1 MSKPTSRHDCAKAL
15 RELGGR
21 LWGGKRT
28 AREIR
33 ALSRSAAYE
42 DYCDSM
48 SRVDQKYLSKRAIE
62 EMDAGRTEP
71 SAHVLYFW
79 RARLRRV
86 LGIYPDRRVEADE
99 FKLKAAVYS
108 VEHGRSSFLDS
119 VSRAERI
126 RRALLFLDDPT
137 GSMTPAMVI
146 CVLVTVLI
154 LAAIVAIMPTLCH
167 AHLSSHIR
175 EIAVHDRVVGFERW
189 RARAHPPFTAVAEQY
204 RDRRSKRI
212 DSVEFDPTNQ
222 GCLGGVLLGDDEF
235 GEACVA
241 RTDNHGKNAVHR
253 TQRSVECEF
262 SEGDELLQAQ
272 AIDLFI
278 DSEQCESDRKIEARA
293 LFANV
298 CRREVH
304 K

>member
-48 SRVDQKYLSKRAIE
+48 SQADQKYLSKRAIE

-119 VSRAERI
+119 ISRAERI
-126 RRALLFLDDPT
+126 RRALLFFDDPT

-146 CVLVTVLI
+146 CVLFTVLI

-167 AHLSSHIR
+167 AHLSADVGK
-175 EIAVHDRVVGFERW
+175 IAVHNSVVRLERW
-189 RARAHPPFTAVAEQY
+189 RARTRAPLSAV
-204 RDRRSKRI
+204 
-212 DSVEFDPTNQ
+212 
-222 GCLGGVLLGDDEF
+222 
-235 GEACVA
+235 
-241 RTDNHGKNAVHR
+241 
-253 TQRSVECEF
+253 
-262 SEGDELLQAQ
+262 
-272 AIDLFI
+272 
-278 DSEQCESDRKIEARA
+278 SEQHGDCGGKR
-293 LFANV
+293 V
-298 CRREVH
+298 YCV
-304 K
+304 